1 MIIIQ
6 NLSVI
11 CSKQVLSG
19 PRTESEWEPA
29 GGNVS
34 YLVREEEE
42 GEEDD
47 DEEEREDDD
56 EEDNEEE
63 DDNDDEDN
71 HDDKDE
77 DTDEDDDLA
86 QGSQWQCFQHC

>member
-1 MIIIQ
+1 MIIIW

-34 YLVREEEE
+34 YLVGYEEEE
-42 GEEDD
+42 
-47 DEEEREDDD
+47 EDDD
-56 EEDNEEE
+56 EEDNEDE
-63 DDNDDEDN
+63 DNDDHEHEDN
-71 HDDKDE
+71 NDQEAYILKAE
-77 DTDEDDDLA
+77 VP
-86 QGSQWQCFQHC
+86 GV